1 MLATGQDQRPL
12 VFCIITD
19 RQTVPDCK
27 IFMKMTL
34 INTKVYK
41 IYRFYRE
48 GFSNMPSWGRRVWL
62 VILIKLFLMFAVL
75 KLFFFP
81 DILNKNFDNDKERG
95 EHVLDELIIKTD
107 TDD

>member
-1 MLATGQDQRPL
+1 
-12 VFCIITD
+12 
-19 RQTVPDCK
+19 
-27 IFMKMTL
+27 MTL
-34 INTKVYK
+34 INTKGYK
-41 IYRFYRE
+41 IYRFYRD
-48 GFSNMPSWGRRVWL
+48 GFRNMPSWGRRVWL

-95 EHVLDELIIKTD
+95 EHVLDELIINTD